1 MTSQKRAAPATP
13 VVLEPEYI
21 RGLTELFEEKIV
33 FNRLLGL
40 KIVSIQPERV
50 SASLAMLHDQSDH
63 PAWLGWR
70 THAQAE

>member
-1 MTSQKRAAPATP
+1 MTSQKKAAPATP

-50 SASLAMLHDQSDH
+50 SASLVFFFFLIIV
-63 PAWLGWR
+63 
-70 THAQAE
+70 